1 MAENEIKNLEE
12 NNLIDE
18 KELKNNAPENAQ
30 LVEEGQ
36 VSASELRNVID
47 MDAVLEE
54 AKKNE
59 LYSNMLEPCQ
69 KMGVNINVQLIAFFE
84 EEVTD
89 LSDIKTSIQRGMER
103 IKNRINKDNP
113 YLAFDDSGNIDYEAI
128 INKTP
133 LEDLP
138 EYIRRNIENVE
149 ETDIKDSKKNLPP
162 ELKNIDD
169 SIKDAYISMFEIT
182 SKIQKEKISEAR
194 NNENEI
200 IAVTVEGYTE
210 EQNKVMTLMLR
221 LKERM
226 QKFNPKEIGSQKDK
240 KDEIMKILSDYY
252 IFIRKDLS
260 QLPENKEIKDS
271 YIQGCQAMLR
281 SLVPT
286 LNLDEIDFTDE
297 EAQISD

>member
-30 LVEEGQ
+30 LAEEGQ

-69 KMGVNINVQLIAFFE
+69 KMGVNINAQLIAFFE

-89 LSDIKTSIQRGMER
+89 LSDIKVSIQRGMER

-162 ELKNIDD
+162 ELENIDD
-169 SIKDAYISMFEIT
+169 SVKDAYISMFEIT
-182 SKIQKEKISEAR
+182 SKIPKEKISEAR
-194 NNENEI
+194 NDKNEI

-252 IFIRKDLS
+252 I
-260 QLPENKEIKDS
+260 P
-271 YIQGCQAMLR
+271 
-281 SLVPT
+281 PP
-286 LNLDEIDFTDE
+286 
-297 EAQISD
+297 